1 MKSVTD
7 ILTGVVG
14 LLAIGVTIWQLAL
27 FITARDPKTG
37 LPDMSYGTSH
47 LWLAIGAAIVACACV
62 VILFVRHPRQQEE
75 IHVTK

>member
-7 ILTGVVG
+7 ILTGVIG
-14 LLAIGVTIWQLAL
+14 LLAIAVAIWQFLL
-27 FITARDPKTG
+27 FVTAKDPSTG

-47 LWLAIGAAIVACACV
+47 LWFAIGAAVVACACV
-62 VILFVRHPRQQEE
+62 VVLFVRHPRQEEE